1 MDICSYIAGSDPL
14 EEPEDL
20 EVLLEIAEAVRSF
33 SDQGRRE
40 DIAGLIRYTIRFGY
54 HEALYWIL
62 GILEE
67 GAIGGFECPI
77 DRTIPD
83 YEEFIRRLGVDLRA
97 FQNDVVQ
104 VRDENGE
111 EIANI
116 ELPYGP
122 SPWVVVGGTAYQ
134 DVDGGIDVEY
144 LAQLIDP
151 AVTAGFINE

>member
-1 MDICSYIAGSDPL
+1 MDICSYIAGSVPL
-14 EEPEDL
+14 EKPEDL
-20 EVLLEIAEAVRSF
+20 EVLLEIADAVRSF

-67 GAIGGFECPI
+67 GALGGFECPI
-77 DRTIPD
+77 GRTIPD
-83 YEEFIRRLGVDLRA
+83 YEDFIRRLGVDLRA

-111 EIANI
+111 VQSFFNI
-116 ELPYGP
+116 IRYQ
-122 SPWVVVGGTAYQ
+122 TAF
-134 DVDGGIDVEY
+134 DHIDLVTRENFDARDNDYIEY
-144 LAQLIDP
+144 WL
-151 AVTAGFINE
+151 VCHF

>member
-1 MDICSYIAGSDPL
+1 MDICSYIAGSVPL

-33 SDQGRRE
+33 SDQGQRE

-77 DRTIPD
+77 GRTIPD

-111 EIANI
+111 VQSFFNI
-116 ELPYGP
+116 IRYQ
-122 SPWVVVGGTAYQ
+122 TAFAH
-134 DVDGGIDVEY
+134 IDLVTRENFDARDNDYIEY
-144 LAQLIDP
+144 WL
-151 AVTAGFINE
+151 VCHF